1 MPIFECV
8 QIKGERKEEGA
19 GPGGEREGRKKE
31 RRSSPVVQGL
41 RLPALD
47 ATGPDP
53 ARHNEDPVQP
63 EK

>member
-31 RRSSPVVQGL
+31 RRSSPVVQV
-41 RLPALD
+41 PALD

-53 ARHNEDPVQP
+53 ACHNEDPVQP